1 MSGPSTEPE
10 AIVLEGT
17 VERIT
22 YSDEAT
28 GFHVV
33 RVRPDARAAAGTSA
47 DAGAGAGASGA
58 LAMLELVR
66 ARLVGPD
73 GVVTVVGKMPKV
85 GRGEHIRVV
94 GAREQDPR
102 HGAQLKASIVT
113 TSPPTSPAGI
123 RRYLASG
130 ALKGV
135 GAKTADRIVDT
146 FGERTLEVLDHA
158 PERLAEVVGLGKA
171 KAGQIAAQW
180 RSQRAVRELML
191 VLASLDIPQAL
202 AARIR
207 ARYGDD
213 AIDVVR
219 RSPYRLALEV
229 AGVGFKSADAI
240 ARKGGIAL
248 DDPQRAQAG
257 VLHAVSTMTDDG
269 HTATPRALL
278 AERTCAVLAPP
289 AEREGERG
297 ASAEPAPCPD
307 LAPVVE
313 GAIDA
318 LLAGKL
324 LVDTPEGLAHAPL
337 AAEEVALARRL
348 LALLSAPDRPPLGGA
363 EEAMAAFEAA
373 VSMQLA
379 PAQRDAVRLV
389 AEHPVVVVTGGPGV
403 GKTTVVRAILALLG
417 RSLRVALAAPT
428 GRAAKRMTEA
438 TGREATTI
446 HRLLAI
452 DPRTRRFKHDEATPL
467 EIDALVVDESSM
479 VDVFLAHS
487 LVRALPR
494 RTRLVLVGDVDQLP
508 SVGPGAFLR
517 DVIASG
523 VVPTARLRDVFRQAA
538 SSRIVA
544 GAHAILH
551 GRMPEPSER
560 AERAERT
567 AHTARSAKAPAAKAS
582 GELFI
587 IERKEP
593 EDAARTIADVVEQ
606 RLPRAFGFDPRREVQ
621 VLVPMIRGVV
631 GTRALN
637 VELQARLNPTGP
649 SYQRG
654 GTIYRVG
661 DRVMQT
667 RNDYDR
673 EVFNGD
679 VGSVAEV
686 RSAEGEGEGPSV
698 TVRLEDGRTVDYDD
712 EDLDDLVL
720 AYACTVHKAQGGE
733 YPAVVIGLVNQHYLL
748 LARKLLY
755 TAVTRGKQLVVIV
768 ASPWALREAVRDA
781 RGEERRTTLARLLR
795 G

>member
-1 MSGPSTEPE
+1 MSGPSAEPD

-17 VERIT
+17 VERVT
-22 YSDEAT
+22 YADETT

-33 RVRPDARAAAGTSA
+33 RVRPDAPSST
-47 DAGAGAGASGA
+47 GATPGGLLD
-58 LAMLELVR
+58 LAR

-85 GRGEHIRVV
+85 GRGEHVRVV
-94 GAREQDPR
+94 GTREQDAR
-102 HGAQLKASIVT
+102 HGPQLKASVVT

-130 ALKGV
+130 AIKGV
-135 GAKTADRIVDT
+135 GAKTADRIVDC
-146 FGERTLEVLDHA
+146 FGARTLDVLDHA
-158 PERLAEVVGLGKA
+158 PERLSEVVGLGKA
-171 KAGQIAAQW
+171 KASQIAAQW

-202 AARIR
+202 AVRIR

-219 RSPYRLALEV
+219 RTPYRLALEV

-248 DDPQRAQAG
+248 DDPERAQAG
-257 VLHAVSTMTDDG
+257 VLHSVSTMTDDG
-269 HTATPRALL
+269 HTASPRPLL
-278 AERTCAVLAPP
+278 AERACALLAPP
-289 AEREGERG
+289 APTEAEAEAAAAAADLSDAERD
-297 ASAEPAPCPD
+297 EPLRALD
-307 LAPVVE
+307 LAPVVDA
-313 GAIDA
+313 AIDA
-318 LLAGKL
+318 LVASKL

-337 AAEEVALARRL
+337 AAEEAALARRL
-348 LALLSAPDRPPLGGA
+348 LALVRAPDRPALGGA
-363 EEAMAAFEAA
+363 EEAIASFEAA

-417 RSLRVALAAPT
+417 RSLRVALTAPT

-479 VDVFLAHS
+479 VDVFLAHA
-487 LVRALPR
+487 LVRALPKR
-494 RTRLVLVGDVDQLP
+494 ARLVIVGDVDQLP

-517 DVIASG
+517 DVIDSG
-523 VVPTARLRDVFRQAA
+523 VVPTARMRDVFRQAA
-538 SSRIVA
+538 SSRIIA

-560 AERAERT
+560 AERAGGGT
-567 AHTARSAKAPAAKAS
+567 AS

-587 IERKEP
+587 IERKDP
-593 EDAARTIADVVEQ
+593 EEAARTIVEVVEQ
-606 RLPRAFGFDPRREVQ
+606 RLPRAFGFDPKREIQ

-649 SYQRG
+649 SFQRS
-654 GTIYRVG
+654 GTIYRIG

-673 EVFNGD
+673 DVFNGD

-686 RSAEGEGEGPSV
+686 RGEDGDGPSV
-698 TVRLEDGRTVDYDD
+698 TVRLEDGRRVDYDD

-720 AYACTVHKAQGGE
+720 AYACTVHKSQGSE

-755 TAVTRGKQLVVIV
+755 TAVTRGKRLVVIV